1 MSNKIR
7 VIPHYKHMFLQRQG
21 LDMLP
26 SQNFIDKF
34 IENYNELLYQAKR
47 RQHLPPLDER
57 TAIFFI
63 NTVIESIIYCIDFGY
78 DVWIT
83 RTILFL
89 QRVSDYRRNNRNRKK
104 AVTENVKKLSI
115 KPIKSMCNEIKRKLN
130 KENKEYMAYLDQKTE
145 CFKKIKKYYKEFY
158 GKETEWWTKD

>member
-1 MSNKIR
+1 
-7 VIPHYKHMFLQRQG
+7 MFLQRQG
-21 LDMLP
+21 LNMLP

-34 IENYNELLYQAKR
+34 IEIYNELLYRNKSKANV
-47 RQHLPPLDER
+47 PPIDEK

-83 RTILFL
+83 RTMVFL
-89 QRVSDYRRNNRNRKK
+89 QRISDYRRNNKNRKK
-104 AVTENVKKLSI
+104 AVTENVKKLTV
-115 KPIKSMCNEIKRKLN
+115 KPIISIYNRIRREIN
-130 KENKEYMAYLDQKTE
+130 KDNKEYMLYLDQKTE
-145 CFKKIKKYYKEFY
+145 CYKKIKKYYKEFY